1 MSAHAIVCLDCGHNK
16 QSGKAPEGWPGGLP
30 SVIELVEPAEA
41 PVTPTSQDRNKAWMI
56 RAILLAGI
64 LCIGSFFSKTIGITA
79 GVLGFAAF
87 AVGMISFVFA
97 AFTELTQNFNA
108 RRNLLYHA
116 IFAVLALPFGLLIM
130 RLGAPSAKSR
140 PTYNFGWAC
149 FMIGLLLM
157 ISGAF
162 GLTSQLPK
170 RPPRA
175 IPFAP
180 LQQPAQRVR

>member
-1 MSAHAIVCLDCGHNK
+1 
-16 QSGKAPEGWPGGLP
+16 
-30 SVIELVEPAEA
+30 
-41 PVTPTSQDRNKAWMI
+41 MI
-56 RAILLAGI
+56 RAILLAGV

-87 AVGMISFVFA
+87 AVGMISFVVA
-97 AFTELTQNFNA
+97 AFTELTQNFNT

-116 IFAVLALPFGLLIM
+116 LFAVLALPFGLLIM

-149 FMIGLLLM
+149 FMIGLLMM

-170 RPPRA
+170 RPPKA

-180 LQQPAQRVR
+180 FQQPAPRAK